1 MGDRW
6 LMVEDV
12 LALQVGREG
21 WAIRGFSWRV
31 VMGVVGVL
39 VVCYTELLRLKGWT
53 RHIHGLSKAFNSF
66 VISVSRCSVIKLLLC
81 YAWVHNP
88 LCNTG
93 YVRCHLALLTPNWGF
108 LMISG

>member
-12 LALQVGREG
+12 LVLQVGREG
-21 WAIRGFSWRV
+21 G
-31 VMGVVGVL
+31 MGKRMALDGGGMRVVGVL

-93 YVRCHLALLTPNWGF
+93 YVRCHLALLTPNWG
-108 LMISG
+108 